1 MKSEY
6 LKIIMTDRNE
16 FRTTADL
23 SFRGTDYKKVDVKI
37 DTGCGY
43 SSFPVSRLGITPTE
57 AYLLKVADSTDDSV
71 RKAISFG
78 VNDSRLKREEDKK
91 KFKSRMYMD
100 LTSVTFKHMVSSLS
114 LGNYEIGD
122 CEARI
127 SYDRTGNILIGM
139 DILKLMDV
147 HIGTI
152 DTGETVML
160 ACKRGELSK
169 EYREE
174 LNSLFDVRRVS

>member
-1 MKSEY
+1 MKGKY
-6 LKIIMTDRNE
+6 LKIVMTDRNE

-57 AYLLKVADSTDDSV
+57 AYLLKVVDSTDDSV

-78 VNDSRLKREEDKK
+78 VNDSRLKRE
-91 KFKSRMYMD
+91 
-100 LTSVTFKHMVSSLS
+100 
-114 LGNYEIGD
+114 
-122 CEARI
+122 
-127 SYDRTGNILIGM
+127 
-139 DILKLMDV
+139 
-147 HIGTI
+147 
-152 DTGETVML
+152 
-160 ACKRGELSK
+160 
-169 EYREE
+169 

>member
-1 MKSEY
+1 
-6 LKIIMTDRNE
+6 
-16 FRTTADL
+16 
-23 SFRGTDYKKVDVKI
+23 
-37 DTGCGY
+37 
-43 SSFPVSRLGITPTE
+43 
-57 AYLLKVADSTDDSV
+57 
-71 RKAISFG
+71 
-78 VNDSRLKREEDKK
+78 
-91 KFKSRMYMD
+91 MD
-100 LTSVTFKHMVSSLS
+100 LTSVTFKHTVFSLS
-114 LGNYEIGD
+114 LGGYEIGD

-152 DTGETVML
+152 DTGETVLL

-174 LNSLFDVRRVS
+174 LNSLFDVRQIS

>member
-6 LKIIMTDRNE
+6 LKIVMTDRND

-23 SFRGTDYKKVDVKI
+23 SFRGTDFKKVDVKI

-57 AYLLKVADSTDDSV
+57 AYLLKVVDSSDDSI

-78 VNDSRLKREEDKK
+78 VNDSKLKREEDKK
-91 KFKSRMYMD
+91 KFKARMYMD
-100 LTSVTFKHMVSSLS
+100 LSSVTFKHSIANLAI
-114 LGNYEIGD
+114 GNYEIGD
-122 CEARI
+122 CDVRI

-139 DILKLMDV
+139 DILKLLDV

-152 DTGETVML
+152 STGQTVLL
-160 ACKRGELSK
+160 ACKTGTLSQ
-169 EYREE
+169 EYRDE
-174 LNSLFDVRRVS
+174 LNSLFDVKRIT